1 MTKKDLVVNK
11 KKVPSAKKKNNSKY
25 NPNRARDERREE
37 LIYLRKKVSELE
49 TQLQAIRLKRP
60 QLTAGGAGH
69 QQSQYGGMTA
79 HQQQQIQQ
87 HAVIPGVWQDVANH
101 QCEER
106 LKSERENIRL
116 KLVLENQI
124 KIAKTLEKFL
134 HKTTSTKEVEKCVGG
149 NRLHHMY
156 PPTIERTDAEIF
168 EDLLAGADQAYAE
181 VDAVFES
188 NGLAHIETTHSDA
201 RMRSDGAK
209 GMCLEM
215 FANKVLPFDM
225 HSTGTAAWHHFVFAK
240 QRTPSRFY
248 NYNSPKNA
256 DATEDTIVENFTL
269 GLHANSTSLH
279 MSVKQVLRRYIDENR
294 VVVIWRSMFDP
305 VEFSDEPL
313 SGVRFHETGYI
324 VVQRPSTASDNYSLV
339 KTCYIFTPNFSGD
352 AKSGIQHK
360 VGAITDFML
369 SATAANITSTHQM
382 IENVLLEQVMRK
394 SGHI

>member
-1 MTKKDLVVNK
+1 MTLTIDDDEHDAFQAALTFVEEYGDLEGDDSEPLPLDALLESECVDHSNGNAMAPNGKLPGEWDDMCGLLQLDELTPDDIMDIANFSDDSAGGDGSGAALAPSAGAIVGGEGVTAKPRHPQHTITTTQTQVAKIAMMTKKDLVVNK

-134 HKTTSTKEVEKCVGG
+134 HKTTSTKV
-149 NRLHHMY
+149 RW
-156 PPTIERTDAEIF
+156 
-168 EDLLAGADQAYAE
+168 LL
-181 VDAVFES
+181 
-188 NGLAHIETTHSDA
+188 
-201 RMRSDGAK
+201 
-209 GMCLEM
+209 CL
-215 FANKVLPFDM
+215 L
-225 HSTGTAAWHHFVFAK
+225 
-240 QRTPSRFY
+240 
-248 NYNSPKNA
+248 
-256 DATEDTIVENFTL
+256 
-269 GLHANSTSLH
+269 
-279 MSVKQVLRRYIDENR
+279 
-294 VVVIWRSMFDP
+294 
-305 VEFSDEPL
+305 
-313 SGVRFHETGYI
+313 
-324 VVQRPSTASDNYSLV
+324 
-339 KTCYIFTPNFSGD
+339 
-352 AKSGIQHK
+352 
-360 VGAITDFML
+360 
-369 SATAANITSTHQM
+369 
-382 IENVLLEQVMRK
+382 
-394 SGHI
+394 